1 MYTQHT
7 HRASAKRTLG
17 TVGIRHCRIR
27 RRATFTNMRLDATI
41 CVLGYATAAYEVYQ
55 DPSQPIEQ
63 RVQVLFAFQTTSV

>member
-1 MYTQHT
+1 
-7 HRASAKRTLG
+7 
-17 TVGIRHCRIR
+17 
-27 RRATFTNMRLDATI
+27 MRLDATI

>member
-7 HRASAKRTLG
+7 HHTSAKRTP
-17 TVGIRHCRIR
+17 RDCRDTALSDTGA
-27 RRATFTNMRLDATI
+27 ATFSNMRLDATI